1 MAEPDTCL
9 EHCLDSNNTYT
20 NYSCEIIPISVDTQR
35 QNKSQNVPGNFD
47 SDLKKLKVLRVEND
61 SNPIVVYL
69 NINSLREKISHLL
82 KICKESPID
91 Y

>member
-20 NYSCEIIPISVDTQR
+20 NYSCEIIPISVDPQR
-35 QNKSQNVPGNFD
+35 QNISQNVPENFD

-61 SNPIVVYL
+61 
-69 NINSLREKISHLL
+69 SLREKISHLL